1 MNQEILLKKK
11 KCNSLAKS
19 ICICPGVRC
28 MTWHLHRVTTDQF
41 DRTVYTRHMNCAYS
55 LFYNAVAG
63 VLLSAITRADVGL
76 HNIIDRTMS
85 PSNDANKLDDD
96 WRIM

>member
-1 MNQEILLKKK
+1 
-11 KCNSLAKS
+11 
-19 ICICPGVRC
+19 
-28 MTWHLHRVTTDQF
+28 
-41 DRTVYTRHMNCAYS
+41 MNCAYS

-63 VLLSAITRADVGL
+63 VLLSAITRAEVGL